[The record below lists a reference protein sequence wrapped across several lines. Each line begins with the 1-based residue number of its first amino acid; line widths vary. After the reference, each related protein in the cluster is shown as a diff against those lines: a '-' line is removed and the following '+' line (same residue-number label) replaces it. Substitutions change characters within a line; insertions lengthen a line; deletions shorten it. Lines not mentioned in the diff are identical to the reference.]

1 MKRIIIIS
9 NRLPVGVNKTEE
21 GVKIKPS
28 MGGLATGLKSFY
40 KEYDSKWFGWS
51 GFDKKD
57 FSTDEL
63 NQIDK
68 AFQEE
73 RCEPVFL
80 NKDDVDLYYYGF
92 SNETIWPLF
101 HYFPQYTE
109 YSKETWETYV
119 KVNRQFADAVIPH
132 LKPGD
137 KVWVQDYH
145 LMLLPKMIKDEF
157 SSASVGFFLHIPFP
171 SYEVFRLL
179 PWRLEIIEGL
189 LGADLIGFHTYDYE
203 RHFLS
208 CVRRLL
214 GHETIFNRI
223 RLETRVVKVDAFP
236 MGIDYDKFHN
246 AALQH
251 QQRALKDKS
260 KLQREI
266 EKYFLMSPDRK
277 LVISIDRLDY
287 SKGISKRLEA
297 FEYFLENYP
306 EFREKVT
313 LILLAVPSRTNVE
326 QYQIMKSEVD
336 ELVGRING
344 KFGDINWTPIWYFY
358 RALPFEDLIDLY
370 SSAEIALI
378 TPIRDGMNLV
388 AKEYVAS
395 KTNSKGVLILSE
407 MAGAA
412 KELSEAIIVN
422 PNNIEEIAEAIKKAA
437 NLPDDEQMERNRVLQ
452 SRLSRYNIEKWAN
465 DFVNSMDVVKEMQE
479 NYLAKKIN
487 EDIQERIIQR
497 YQKAKQRVLFFDYDG
512 TLVEF
517 KKSPTEAKPDRNLLD
532 MLDSLAEDEKNK
544 VVLISGRDKDTFDSW
559 FQNKKY
565 TLIVE
570 HGIWSKEPGK
580 DWEIIE
586 PLNND
591 WKMIIRPVIEFYVDR
606 TPGTFIEEKNFSL
619 VWHYRKADPDLGN
632 LRAIELKDELTSL
645 VSNLNL
651 EIMEGNKVIEIK
663 TSGINKGRSAMN
675 HIRGQEYDF
684 IFGIGDDWTDEYLF
698 EALPRNA
705 ITIKVGIKNTD
716 ANYNL
721 ESVKEVR
728 KLISH
733 MVEMKQAIV
742 DQ

>member
-1 MKRIIIIS
+1 MKRLIIIS
-9 NRLPVGVNKTEE
+9 NRLPVGISKTAE
-21 GVKIKPS
+21 GINIKPS

-51 GFDKKD
+51 GFDKTEY
-57 FSTDEL
+57 TDEEIV
-63 NQIDK
+63 QIEDAFDK
-68 AFQEE
+68 EKCA
-73 RCEPVFL
+73 PVYL
-80 NKDDVDLYYYGF
+80 SNEDVDLYYYGF
-92 SNETIWPLF
+92 SNETVWPLF

-109 YSKETWETYV
+109 YKKETWESYV
-119 KVNRQFADAVIPH
+119 RVNRQFANAVIPY

-145 LMLLPKMIKDEF
+145 LLLLPKMIKDELP
-157 SSASVGFFLHIPFP
+157 SVSVGFFLHIPFP

-179 PWRLEIIEGL
+179 PWRMEIIEGM

-208 CVRRLL
+208 CVRRLM
-214 GHETIFNRI
+214 GHETVFNRI

-313 LILLAVPSRTNVE
+313 LILLAVPTRTNVE

-388 AKEYVAS
+388 AKEYIAS

-422 PNNIEEIAEAIKKAA
+422 PNNVEEIAEAIKTAA
-437 NLPDDEQMERNRVLQ
+437 NLPDDQQIERNRILQ

-465 DFVNSMDVVKEMQE
+465 DFVASMDVVKEMQE

-497 YQKAKQRVLFFDYDG
+497 YQKAKSRVLFFDYDG

-517 KKSPTEAKPDRNLLD
+517 KKNPVDARPDKALLE
-532 MLDSLAEDEKNK
+532 MLDGLAEDEKNK
-544 VVLISGRDKDTFDSW
+544 VVLISGRDKDTFGNW
-559 FQNKKY
+559 FKDKNY

-570 HGIWSKEPGK
+570 HGIWSRLPGK

-651 EIMEGNKVIEIK
+651 EIMEGNKVIEVK
-663 TSGINKGRSAMN
+663 TSGINKGRAAMN
-675 HIRGQEYDF
+675 HIRGEEFDF
-684 IFGIGDDWTDEYLF
+684 IFGVGDDWTDEYLF
-698 EALPRNA
+698 EALPKNA
-705 ITIKVGIKNTD
+705 ISIKVGIKNTD
-716 ANYNL
+716 AKYNL

-728 KLISH
+728 KLVSK
-733 MVEMKQAIV
+733 MVELKQAMV
-742 DQ
+742 

>member
-1 MKRIIIIS
+1 MKRLIIVS
-9 NRLPVGVNKTEE
+9 NRLPVGVNKTDD
-21 GVKIKPS
+21 GINIKPS

-51 GFDKKD
+51 GFDKSD
-57 FSTDEL
+57 FSKNEL
-63 NQIDK
+63 AQIEE
-68 AFQEE
+68 AFEKE
-73 RCEPVFL
+73 RCEPVYL
-80 NKDDVDLYYYGF
+80 SQKDVDLYYYGF
-92 SNETIWPLF
+92 SNETVWPLF

-109 YSKETWETYV
+109 YSKETWDSYV
-119 KVNRQFADAVIPH
+119 KVNRKFADAVIPH

-145 LMLLPKMIKDEF
+145 LLLLPKMIKDEF
-157 SSASVGFFLHIPFP
+157 PSVSVGFFLHIPFP
-171 SYEVFRLL
+171 SYELFRLL
-179 PWRLEIIEGL
+179 PWRMEILEGL

-208 CVRRLL
+208 CVRRLM

-277 LVISIDRLDY
+277 LIISIDRLDY

-306 EFREKVT
+306 EFREKIT

-370 SSAEIALI
+370 ASAEIALI

-422 PNNIEEIAEAIKKAA
+422 PNNVEEIAEAIKNAA
-437 NLPDDEQMERNRVLQ
+437 NLPDEQQIERNKILQ

-465 DFVNSMDVVKEMQE
+465 DFVASMDLVKEMQE

-487 EDIQERIIQR
+487 EDIQERIVER
-497 YQKAKQRVLFFDYDG
+497 YQKAKKRILFIDYDG
-512 TLVEF
+512 TLVDF
-517 KKSPTEAKPDRNLLD
+517 QKNPTDAKPDKALVE
-532 MLDSLAEDEKNK
+532 MLDTLAEDEKNR

-559 FQNKKY
+559 FNNKNY

-570 HGIWSKEPGK
+570 HGIWSKRPRE

-586 PLNND
+586 PLNSD
-591 WKMIIRPVIEFYVDR
+591 WKMIIRPVIEFYSDR

-663 TSGINKGRSAMN
+663 TSGINKGRAALN
-675 HIRGQEYDF
+675 HIRGDDFDF

-705 ITIKVGIKNTD
+705 VTIKVGIKNTD
-716 ANYNL
+716 AKYNL

-728 KLISH
+728 KLISR
-733 MVEMKQAIV
+733 MAEMKQAV
-742 DQ
+742 V

>member
-1 MKRIIIIS
+1 MKRLIIVS
-9 NRLPVGVNKTEE
+9 NRLPVGVNKTDD
-21 GVKIKPS
+21 GINIKPS

-51 GFDKKD
+51 GFDKSD
-57 FSTDEL
+57 FSNDEL
-63 NQIDK
+63 TQVEE
-68 AFQEE
+68 AFEKE
-73 RCEPVFL
+73 RCEPVYL
-80 NKDDVDLYYYGF
+80 SQNDVDLYYYGF
-92 SNETIWPLF
+92 SNETVWPLF

-109 YSKETWETYV
+109 YSKETWDSYV
-119 KVNRQFADAVIPH
+119 RVNRQFADAVIPH

-137 KVWVQDYH
+137 KVWVHDYH
-145 LMLLPKMIKDEF
+145 LLLLPKMIKDEF
-157 SSASVGFFLHIPFP
+157 PSVSVGFFLHIPFP

-179 PWRLEIIEGL
+179 PWRMQILEGL

-208 CVRRLL
+208 CVRRLM

-313 LILLAVPSRTNVE
+313 LILLAVPTRTNVE

-370 SSAEIALI
+370 ASAEIALI

-422 PNNIEEIAEAIKKAA
+422 PNNVEEIAEAIKNAA
-437 NLPDDEQMERNRVLQ
+437 NLPDEQQIERNKILQ

-465 DFVNSMDVVKEMQE
+465 DFVASMDVVKEMQE

-497 YQKAKQRVLFFDYDG
+497 YQKANKRVLFIDYDG
-512 TLVEF
+512 TLVDF
-517 KKSPTEAKPDRNLLD
+517 QKNPTDAKPDEALLE
-532 MLDSLAEDEKNK
+532 MLDTLAEDEKNR

-559 FQNKKY
+559 FNNKKY

-570 HGIWSKEPGK
+570 HGIWSKRPGE

-591 WKMIIRPVIEFYVDR
+591 WKMIIRPVIEFYSDR

-663 TSGINKGRSAMN
+663 TSGINKGRAAMN
-675 HIRGQEYDF
+675 HIRGNEFDF

-705 ITIKVGIKNTD
+705 VTIKVGIKNTD
-716 ANYNL
+716 AKYNL

-728 KLISH
+728 NLISR
-733 MVEMKQAIV
+733 MVEMKQAV
-742 DQ
+742 V

>member
-157 SSASVGFFLHIPFP
+157 PSASVGFFLHIPFP

-277 LVISIDRLDY
+277 LIISIDRLDY

>member
-1 MKRIIIIS
+1 MKRLIIVS
-9 NRLPVGVNKTEE
+9 NRLPVGVNKTDD
-21 GVKIKPS
+21 GINIKPS

-51 GFDKKD
+51 GFDKSD
-57 FSTDEL
+57 FSKNEL
-63 NQIDK
+63 AQIEEVFEK
-68 AFQEE
+68 E
-73 RCEPVFL
+73 RCEPVYL
-80 NKDDVDLYYYGF
+80 SQKDVDLYYYGF
-92 SNETIWPLF
+92 SNETVWPLF

-109 YSKETWETYV
+109 YSKETWDSYV
-119 KVNRQFADAVIPH
+119 KVNRKFADAVIPH

-145 LMLLPKMIKDEF
+145 LLLLPKMIKDEF
-157 SSASVGFFLHIPFP
+157 PSVSIGFFLHIPFP
-171 SYEVFRLL
+171 SYELFRLL
-179 PWRLEIIEGL
+179 PWRMEILEGL

-208 CVRRLL
+208 CVRRLM

-277 LVISIDRLDY
+277 LIISIDRLDY

-306 EFREKVT
+306 EFREKIT

-370 SSAEIALI
+370 ASAEIALI

-422 PNNIEEIAEAIKKAA
+422 PNNVEEIAEAIKNAA
-437 NLPDDEQMERNRVLQ
+437 NLPDEQQIERNKILQ

-465 DFVNSMDVVKEMQE
+465 DFVASMDLVKEMQE

-487 EDIQERIIQR
+487 EDIQERIVER
-497 YQKAKQRVLFFDYDG
+497 YQKAKKRILFIDYDG
-512 TLVEF
+512 TLVDF
-517 KKSPTEAKPDRNLLD
+517 QKNPTDAKPDKALVE
-532 MLDSLAEDEKNK
+532 MLDTLAEDEKNR

-559 FQNKKY
+559 FNNKNY

-570 HGIWSKEPGK
+570 HGIWSKRPRE

-586 PLNND
+586 PLNSD
-591 WKMIIRPVIEFYVDR
+591 WKMIIRPVIEFYSDR

-663 TSGINKGRSAMN
+663 TSGINKGRAALN
-675 HIRGQEYDF
+675 HIRGDDFDF

-705 ITIKVGIKNTD
+705 VTIKVGIKNTD
-716 ANYNL
+716 AKYNL

-728 KLISH
+728 KLISR
-733 MVEMKQAIV
+733 MVEMKQAV
-742 DQ
+742 V

>member
-1 MKRIIIIS
+1 MKRLIIVS
-9 NRLPVGVNKTEE
+9 NRLPVGIKKTEE
-21 GVKIKPS
+21 GINIKPS

-40 KEYDSKWFGWS
+40 KEYDSKWFGWA
-51 GFDKKD
+51 GFEKSD
-57 FSTDEL
+57 FTADERK
-63 NQIDK
+63 QIDR
-68 AFQEE
+68 AFEEE
-73 RCEPVFL
+73 RCAPIYLDQE
-80 NKDDVDLYYYGF
+80 DVDLYYYGF
-92 SNETIWPLF
+92 SNETVWPLF

-109 YSKETWETYV
+109 YSKETWESYV
-119 KVNRQFADAVIPH
+119 RVNQQFADAVIPY

-145 LMLLPKMIKDEF
+145 LLLLPKLIKD
-157 SSASVGFFLHIPFP
+157 SMPSVSVGFFLHIPFP
-171 SYEVFRLL
+171 SYEIFRLL
-179 PWRLEIIEGL
+179 PWRIEILEGL

-214 GHETIFNRI
+214 GHETVFNRI

-266 EKYFLMSPDRK
+266 EKYFLMSPERK
-277 LVISIDRLDY
+277 LILSIDRLDY

-297 FEYFLENYP
+297 FQYFLENYP

-313 LILLAVPSRTNVE
+313 LILLAVPTRTNVE

-344 KFGDINWTPIWYFY
+344 RFGDINWTPIWYFY

-388 AKEYVAS
+388 AKEYIAS

-422 PNNIEEIAEAIKKAA
+422 PNNIEEIAEAIKDAA
-437 NLPDDEQMERNRVLQ
+437 NLPDDIQMERNKVLQ

-465 DFVNSMDVVKEMQE
+465 DFVNSMDVIKEMQE
-479 NYLAKKIN
+479 SYLAKRIN
-487 EDIQERIIQR
+487 EDIQERIVQR
-497 YQKAKQRVLFFDYDG
+497 YRKAKKRALFLDYDG
-512 TLVEF
+512 TLVDF
-517 KKSPTEAKPDRNLLD
+517 KKNPVDAKPDGELLEI
-532 MLDSLAEDEKNK
+532 LDNVAEDDRNM
-544 VVLISGRDKDTFDSW
+544 VTIISGRDKDTLDKW
-559 FQNKKY
+559 FKGKNY

-570 HGIWSKEPGK
+570 HGIWSKMPGK

-619 VWHYRKADPDLGN
+619 VWHYRKADPDLGT

-651 EIMEGNKVIEIK
+651 EIMEGNKVIEVK
-663 TSGINKGRSAMN
+663 TSGINKGRAAMN
-675 HIRGQEYDF
+675 HIRGDDYDF

-705 ITIKVGIKNTD
+705 VTIKVGIKSTE
-716 ANYNL
+716 AKYNL
-721 ESVKEVR
+721 ESVREVR
-728 KLISH
+728 KLISK
-733 MVEMKQAIV
+733 MAELKQAMV
-742 DQ
+742 

>member
-1 MKRIIIIS
+1 MKRLIIVS
-9 NRLPVGVNKTEE
+9 NRLPVGVNKTDD
-21 GVKIKPS
+21 GINIKPS

-51 GFDKKD
+51 GFDKSD
-57 FSTDEL
+57 FSKNEL
-63 NQIDK
+63 AQIEEVFEK
-68 AFQEE
+68 E
-73 RCEPVFL
+73 RCEPVYL
-80 NKDDVDLYYYGF
+80 SQKDVDLYYYGF
-92 SNETIWPLF
+92 SNETVWPLF

-109 YSKETWETYV
+109 YSKETWDSYV
-119 KVNRQFADAVIPH
+119 KVNRKFADAVIPH

-145 LMLLPKMIKDEF
+145 LLLLPKMIKDEF
-157 SSASVGFFLHIPFP
+157 PSVSVGFFLHIPFP
-171 SYEVFRLL
+171 SYELFRLL
-179 PWRLEIIEGL
+179 PWRMEILEGL

-208 CVRRLL
+208 CVRRLM

-277 LVISIDRLDY
+277 LIISIDRLDY

-306 EFREKVT
+306 EFREKIT

-370 SSAEIALI
+370 ASAEIALI

-422 PNNIEEIAEAIKKAA
+422 PNNVEEIAEAIKNAA
-437 NLPDDEQMERNRVLQ
+437 NLPDEQQIERNKILQ

-465 DFVNSMDVVKEMQE
+465 DFVASMDLVKEMQE

-487 EDIQERIIQR
+487 EDIQERIVER
-497 YQKAKQRVLFFDYDG
+497 YQKAKKRILFIDYDG
-512 TLVEF
+512 TLVDF
-517 KKSPTEAKPDRNLLD
+517 QKNPTDAKPDKALVE
-532 MLDSLAEDEKNK
+532 MLDTLAEDEKNR

-559 FQNKKY
+559 FNNKNY

-570 HGIWSKEPGK
+570 HGIWSKRPRE

-586 PLNND
+586 PLNSD
-591 WKMIIRPVIEFYVDR
+591 WKMIIRPVIEFYSDR

-663 TSGINKGRSAMN
+663 TSGINKGRAALN
-675 HIRGQEYDF
+675 HIRGDDFDF

-705 ITIKVGIKNTD
+705 VTIKVGIKNTD
-716 ANYNL
+716 AKYNL

-728 KLISH
+728 KLISR
-733 MVEMKQAIV
+733 MVEMKQAV
-742 DQ
+742 V

>member
-1 MKRIIIIS
+1 MKRLIIVS
-9 NRLPVGVNKTEE
+9 NRLPVGVNKTDD
-21 GVKIKPS
+21 GINIKPS

-51 GFDKKD
+51 GFDKSD
-57 FSTDEL
+57 FSKNEL
-63 NQIDK
+63 AQIEE
-68 AFQEE
+68 AFEKE
-73 RCEPVFL
+73 RCEPVYL
-80 NKDDVDLYYYGF
+80 SQKDVDLYYYGF
-92 SNETIWPLF
+92 SNETVWPLF

-109 YSKETWETYV
+109 YSKETWDSYV
-119 KVNRQFADAVIPH
+119 KVNRKFADAVIPH

-145 LMLLPKMIKDEF
+145 LLLLPKMIKDEF
-157 SSASVGFFLHIPFP
+157 PSVSVGFFLHIPFP
-171 SYEVFRLL
+171 SYELFRLL
-179 PWRLEIIEGL
+179 PWRMEILEGL

-208 CVRRLL
+208 CVRRLM

-277 LVISIDRLDY
+277 LIISIDRLDY

-306 EFREKVT
+306 EFREKIT

-370 SSAEIALI
+370 ASAEIALI

-422 PNNIEEIAEAIKKAA
+422 PNNVEEIAEAIKNAA
-437 NLPDDEQMERNRVLQ
+437 NLPDEQQIERNKILQ

-465 DFVNSMDVVKEMQE
+465 DFVASMDLVKEMQE

-487 EDIQERIIQR
+487 EDIQERIVER
-497 YQKAKQRVLFFDYDG
+497 YQKAKKRILFIDYDG
-512 TLVEF
+512 TLVDF
-517 KKSPTEAKPDRNLLD
+517 QKNPTDAKPDKALVE
-532 MLDSLAEDEKNK
+532 MLDTLAEDEKNR

-559 FQNKKY
+559 FNNKNY

-570 HGIWSKEPGK
+570 HGIWSKRPRE

-586 PLNND
+586 PLNSD
-591 WKMIIRPVIEFYVDR
+591 WKMIIRPVIEFYSDR

-663 TSGINKGRSAMN
+663 TSGINKGRAALN
-675 HIRGQEYDF
+675 HIRGDDFDF

-705 ITIKVGIKNTD
+705 VTIKVGIKNTD
-716 ANYNL
+716 AKYNL

-728 KLISH
+728 KLISR
-733 MVEMKQAIV
+733 MVEMKQAV
-742 DQ
+742 V

>member
-1 MKRIIIIS
+1 MKRLIIVS
-9 NRLPVGVNKTEE
+9 NRLPVGVNKTDD
-21 GVKIKPS
+21 GINIKPS

-51 GFDKKD
+51 GFDKSD
-57 FSTDEL
+57 FSKNEL
-63 NQIDK
+63 TQIEE
-68 AFQEE
+68 AFEKE
-73 RCEPVFL
+73 RCEPVYL
-80 NKDDVDLYYYGF
+80 SQKDVDLYYYGF
-92 SNETIWPLF
+92 SNETVWPLF

-109 YSKETWETYV
+109 YSKETWDSYV
-119 KVNRQFADAVIPH
+119 KVNRKFADAVIPH

-145 LMLLPKMIKDEF
+145 LLLLPKMIKDEF
-157 SSASVGFFLHIPFP
+157 PSVSIGFFLHIPFP
-171 SYEVFRLL
+171 SYELFRLL
-179 PWRLEIIEGL
+179 PWRMEILEGL

-208 CVRRLL
+208 CVRRLM

-277 LVISIDRLDY
+277 LIISIDRLDY

-370 SSAEIALI
+370 ASAEIALI

-422 PNNIEEIAEAIKKAA
+422 PNNVEEIAEAIKNAA
-437 NLPDDEQMERNRVLQ
+437 NLPDEQQIERNKILQ

-465 DFVNSMDVVKEMQE
+465 DFVASMDLVKEMQE

-487 EDIQERIIQR
+487 EDIQERIVER
-497 YQKAKQRVLFFDYDG
+497 YQKAKKRILFIDYDG
-512 TLVEF
+512 TLVDF
-517 KKSPTEAKPDRNLLD
+517 QKNPTDAKPDKALVE
-532 MLDSLAEDEKNK
+532 MLDTLAEDEKNR

-559 FQNKKY
+559 FNNKNY

-570 HGIWSKEPGK
+570 HGIWSKRPRE

-586 PLNND
+586 PLNSD
-591 WKMIIRPVIEFYVDR
+591 WKMIIRPVIEFYSDR

-663 TSGINKGRSAMN
+663 TSGINKGRAALN
-675 HIRGQEYDF
+675 HIRGDDFDF

-705 ITIKVGIKNTD
+705 VTIKVGIKNTD
-716 ANYNL
+716 AKYNL

-728 KLISH
+728 KLISR
-733 MVEMKQAIV
+733 MVEMKQAV
-742 DQ
+742 V

>member
-1 MKRIIIIS
+1 MKRLIIVS
-9 NRLPVGVNKTEE
+9 NRLPVGVNKTDD
-21 GVKIKPS
+21 GINIKPS

-51 GFDKKD
+51 GFDKSD
-57 FSTDEL
+57 FSKNEL
-63 NQIDK
+63 TQIEEVFEK
-68 AFQEE
+68 E
-73 RCEPVFL
+73 RCEPVYL
-80 NKDDVDLYYYGF
+80 SQKDVDLYYYGF
-92 SNETIWPLF
+92 SNETVWPLF

-109 YSKETWETYV
+109 YSKETWDSYV
-119 KVNRQFADAVIPH
+119 KVNRKFADAVIPH

-145 LMLLPKMIKDEF
+145 LLLLPKMIKDEF
-157 SSASVGFFLHIPFP
+157 PSVSIGFFLHIPFP
-171 SYEVFRLL
+171 SYELFRLL
-179 PWRLEIIEGL
+179 PWRMEILEGL

-208 CVRRLL
+208 CVRRLM

-277 LVISIDRLDY
+277 LIISIDRLDY

-306 EFREKVT
+306 EFREKIT

-370 SSAEIALI
+370 ASAEIALI

-422 PNNIEEIAEAIKKAA
+422 PNNVEEIAEAIKNAA
-437 NLPDDEQMERNRVLQ
+437 NLPDEQQIERNKILQ

-465 DFVNSMDVVKEMQE
+465 DFVASMDLVKEMQE

-487 EDIQERIIQR
+487 EDIQERIVER
-497 YQKAKQRVLFFDYDG
+497 YQKAKKRILFIDYDG
-512 TLVEF
+512 TLVDF
-517 KKSPTEAKPDRNLLD
+517 QKNPTDAKPDKALVE
-532 MLDSLAEDEKNK
+532 MLDTLAEDEKNR

-559 FQNKKY
+559 FNNKNY

-570 HGIWSKEPGK
+570 HGIWSKRPRE

-586 PLNND
+586 PLNSD
-591 WKMIIRPVIEFYVDR
+591 WKMIIRPVIEFYSDR

-663 TSGINKGRSAMN
+663 TSGINKGRAALN
-675 HIRGQEYDF
+675 HIRGDDFDF

-705 ITIKVGIKNTD
+705 VTIKVGIKNTD
-716 ANYNL
+716 AKYNL

-728 KLISH
+728 KLISR
-733 MVEMKQAIV
+733 MVEMKQAV
-742 DQ
+742 V

>member
-1 MKRIIIIS
+1 MKRLIIVS
-9 NRLPVGVNKTEE
+9 NRLPVGVNKTDD
-21 GVKIKPS
+21 GINIKPS

-51 GFDKKD
+51 GFDKSD
-57 FSTDEL
+57 FSKNEL
-63 NQIDK
+63 AQIEEVFEK
-68 AFQEE
+68 E
-73 RCEPVFL
+73 RCEPVYL
-80 NKDDVDLYYYGF
+80 SQKDVDLYYYGF
-92 SNETIWPLF
+92 SNETVWPLF

-109 YSKETWETYV
+109 YSKETWDSYV
-119 KVNRQFADAVIPH
+119 KVNRKFADAVIPH

-145 LMLLPKMIKDEF
+145 LLLLPKMIKDEF
-157 SSASVGFFLHIPFP
+157 PSVSVGFFLHIPFP
-171 SYEVFRLL
+171 SYELFRLL
-179 PWRLEIIEGL
+179 PWRMEILEGL

-208 CVRRLL
+208 CVRRLM

-277 LVISIDRLDY
+277 LIISIDRLDY

-306 EFREKVT
+306 EFREKIT

-370 SSAEIALI
+370 ASAEIALI

-422 PNNIEEIAEAIKKAA
+422 PNNVEEIAEAIKNAA
-437 NLPDDEQMERNRVLQ
+437 NLPDEQQIERNKILQ

-465 DFVNSMDVVKEMQE
+465 DFVASMDLVKEMQE

-487 EDIQERIIQR
+487 EDIQERIVER
-497 YQKAKQRVLFFDYDG
+497 YQKAKKRILFIDYDG
-512 TLVEF
+512 TLVDF
-517 KKSPTEAKPDRNLLD
+517 QKNPTDAKPDKALVE
-532 MLDSLAEDEKNK
+532 MLDTLAEDEKNR

-559 FQNKKY
+559 FNNKNY

-570 HGIWSKEPGK
+570 HGIWSKRPRE

-586 PLNND
+586 PLNSD
-591 WKMIIRPVIEFYVDR
+591 WKMIIRPVIEFYSDR

-663 TSGINKGRSAMN
+663 TSGINKGRAALN
-675 HIRGQEYDF
+675 HIRGDDFDF

-705 ITIKVGIKNTD
+705 VTIKVGIKNTD
-716 ANYNL
+716 AKYNL

-728 KLISH
+728 KLISR
-733 MVEMKQAIV
+733 MAEMKQAV
-742 DQ
+742 V